1 MNRPMS
7 TAPARSG
14 PVCLVTGAN
23 RGVGREIARGLAE
36 AGARV
41 VLLCRDL
48 DKALAV
54 RQEIMS
60 DTGSTALEA
69 VGVDLADPEAIR
81 DFAERF
87 RKGHDQLHV
96 LINNAAICSA
106 TRQVAPSGFELTWA
120 TNVLGPYLLTEL
132 LLDLMEQTGHH
143 RWRARVVN
151 VCSNFDGGLES
162 KDTQYESRRY
172 DGVKAYKAS
181 KQALRML
188 TWDLDD
194 RLPGTGIVAN
204 ACFPGRVGTPLGEL
218 KEGGL
223 TKLFSRRGAV
233 RPVAVGADTPIWLA
247 SSQDV
252 EGISGGLFFER
263 KEIPCKYQNPGACAA
278 LGEFCA
284 KQLGL
289 E

>member
-1 MNRPMS
+1 M
-7 TAPARSG
+7 
-14 PVCLVTGAN
+14 VTGAN

-36 AGARV
+36 SGARV
-41 VLLCRDL
+41 ILVCRDL
-48 DKALAV
+48 DKAIALREELGA
-54 RQEIMS
+54 
-60 DTGSTALEA
+60 DTENSSLEA
-69 VGVDLADPEAIR
+69 VGLDLADTVAIHE
-81 DFAERF
+81 FAERF
-87 RKGHDQLHV
+87 RKGHNALHV
-96 LINNAAICSA
+96 LVNNAATYSP

-132 LLDLMEQTGHH
+132 LLDLMEQTGNH
-143 RWRARVVN
+143 RWRARIVN
-151 VCSNFDGGLES
+151 VCSKFDGGLES
-162 KDTQYESRRY
+162 KDTQFESRRY

-204 ACFPGRVGTPLGEL
+204 ACFPGRVDTPLGRL
-218 KEGGL
+218 KDGGL
-223 TKLFSRRGAV
+223 GGFFARKGAM

-247 SSQDV
+247 SSPEV
-252 EGISGGLFFER
+252 EGLSGALFFER
-263 KEIPCKYQNPGACAA
+263 KEISCAYQNPGACAA

-284 KQLGL
+284 KQLAL